1 MVSRLDRLIES
12 YHSPECEFNIDKS
25 IEVCNEILSID
36 PTLIEYQSELASSY
50 YKKEEYEKTIEL
62 FIDYKDKGGDADLS
76 NFMIALSYAK
86 LNEREKAFE
95 YLEMIEGE
103 ENSYLYL
110 LRFHY
115 RLMEY
120 DKAIEYGDQL
130 LEMNPENRFALD
142 IMSKIYGEIDDDERS
157 IFYFNEL
164 ANLNPELKIVEL
176 FRLYSLERYSDVI
189 EIFEGEK
196 GEGTFDE
203 ALENDQF
210 NYIIGRSYFELRK
223 AYDALKY
230 LIESDRLK
238 GDIDKKATIARTY
251 MNIYQFKNAHRYL
264 SDALRID
271 PLDEECLF
279 MMSENCYYR
288 EEYIRSIEY
297 ANILLNNHSN
307 NRIFHVL
314 AAVYLELGEIE
325 KAFENRMLGTTLMI
339 NADEYEGEYLL
350 IIALRLSEAGLYKRA
365 MKIYDALLRKYPEY
379 DYVYL
384 ERAKLHKRMGNEGL
398 AKKDFKRYNDI
409 MLNRN
414 RKYEE
419 IFYGYDY

>member
-36 PTLIEYQSELASSY
+36 PTLLEYQSELASSY

-365 MKIYDALLRKYPEY
+365 MKIYDAILRKYAEY